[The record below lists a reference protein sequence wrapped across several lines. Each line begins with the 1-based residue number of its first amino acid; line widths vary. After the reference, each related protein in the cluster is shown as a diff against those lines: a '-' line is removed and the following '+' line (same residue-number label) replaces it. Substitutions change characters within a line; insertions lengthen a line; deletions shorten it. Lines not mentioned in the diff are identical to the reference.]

1 MHAASSIL
9 LLKLNQTLRLT
20 LSILITMKMLLTI
33 SLLLSVGFALADA
46 MSVPEERNDLIRPGW
61 KVIRNCVTVTTTM
74 VDEFDNMPK
83 QEKETVQI
91 FGGPEC
97 ENNER
102 SKRGFV
108 RIGRQLS
115 NY

>member
-1 MHAASSIL
+1 
-9 LLKLNQTLRLT
+9 
-20 LSILITMKMLLTI
+20 MKMLLTI

-46 MSVPEERNDLIRPGW
+46 MSVPELRNDLNRPGW
-61 KVIRNCVTVTTTM
+61 KVIKNCVKVTTT
-74 VDEFDNMPK
+74 VVEEFDNMPP

-97 ENNER
+97 ENDNER